1 MRAVLLIVT
10 TLSFFSSC
18 SMRSFVTPAATISGA
33 AVGAIGG
40 PGGAALGAGTGYAAG
55 RIYELDDEKKELVD
69 SITKGD
75 VSAIVASGLQEH
87 QSGFDEFTG
96 SIKSILMVAGSVLLA
111 YLLIPIFLVKKC
123 AKQEA
128 IKHMTR
134 PPFPV
139 KPPPRK

>member
-1 MRAVLLIVT
+1 
-10 TLSFFSSC
+10 
-18 SMRSFVTPAATISGA
+18 
-33 AVGAIGG
+33 VGSLGG

-87 QSGFDEFTG
+87 QSGFEEFTG
-96 SIKSILMVAGSVLLA
+96 SIKSILMIAGSVLLA
-111 YLLIPIFLVKKC
+111 YLMIPIFLAKKC
-123 AKQEA
+123 AKLEA
-128 IKHMTR
+128 KKCMTR
-134 PPFPV
+134 PPFPI

>member
-1 MRAVLLIVT
+1 
-10 TLSFFSSC
+10 
-18 SMRSFVTPAATISGA
+18 
-33 AVGAIGG
+33 
-40 PGGAALGAGTGYAAG
+40 
-55 RIYELDDEKKELVD
+55 LDDEKKELVD

>member
-1 MRAVLLIVT
+1 MRPVLFIALL
-10 TLSFFSSC
+10 LSLSSC
-18 SMRSFVTPAATISGA
+18 SMRSLVTPAATITGA
-33 AVGAIGG
+33 AVGSLGG

-87 QSGFDEFTG
+87 QSGFEEFTG
-96 SIKSILMVAGSVLLA
+96 SIKSILMIAGSVLLA
-111 YLLIPIFLVKKC
+111 YLMIPIFLAKKC
-123 AKQEA
+123 AKLEA
-128 IKHMTR
+128 KKCMTR
-134 PPFPV
+134 PPFPI